1 LDLQAQADQAKADG
15 KKTWGSKENDQ
26 FWVNMSKAFAAVSS
40 GEVVVVL
47 PADKDGNPYL
57 PDGSFFTK
65 YEWPILK
72 DSSQNAGVT
81 KVTAYVRSSDGS
93 APSGAGQVI
102 WPC

>member
-1 LDLQAQADQAKADG
+1 MDLDAQAKQAKKDG
-15 KKTWGSKENDQ
+15 KKTWSFEDSNA
-26 FWVNMSKAFAAVSS
+26 FWINMSKAFAAVSS

-47 PADKDGNPYL
+47 PGDKDGNPYL
-57 PDGSFFTK
+57 PDGSFFTLH
-65 YEWPILK
+65 EWPILK

-81 KVTAYVRSSDGS
+81 KVTAYVGSSDGS